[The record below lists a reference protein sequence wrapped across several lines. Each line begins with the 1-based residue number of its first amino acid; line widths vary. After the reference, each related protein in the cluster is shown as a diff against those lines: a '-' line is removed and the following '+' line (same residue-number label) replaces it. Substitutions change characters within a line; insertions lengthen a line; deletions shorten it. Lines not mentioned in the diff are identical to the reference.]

1 MSGIDDKKRLPLH
14 TCENC
19 YRDFRSRTWSCPYC
33 GHNSRSMD
41 GEWLKRMKSSKKQ
54 NGHGRG
60 YLPLIEDIKQKGDL
74 PLLADCKR

>member
-1 MSGIDDKKRLPLH
+1 
-14 TCENC
+14 
-19 YRDFRSRTWSCPYC
+19 
-33 GHNSRSMD
+33 MD